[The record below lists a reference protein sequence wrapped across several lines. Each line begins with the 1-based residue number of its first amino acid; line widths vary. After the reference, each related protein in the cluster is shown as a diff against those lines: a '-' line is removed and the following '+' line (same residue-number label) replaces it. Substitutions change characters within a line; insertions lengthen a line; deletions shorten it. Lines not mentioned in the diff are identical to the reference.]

1 MYQNTQLIGQYNGN
15 HKETAQRVIHTGN
28 GSKRTKVRM
37 FVRMSGAGLFI
48 AILVLVYGL
57 LAGGLGDRDAFAAS
71 EHAAA
76 SNYVIVAQGDTLW
89 AIASEHKRKGQDVR
103 DYVDEILKVNGLKS
117 PSLRVGQKLLL
128 P

>member
-1 MYQNTQLIGQYNGN
+1 MGL
-15 HKETAQRVIHTGN
+15 
-28 GSKRTKVRM
+28 RT
-37 FVRMSGAGLFI
+37 
-48 AILVLVYGL
+48 
-57 LAGGLGDRDAFAAS
+57 AGGRSWGSGCFCGFRTSCRFELCNRCA
-71 EHAAA
+71 
-76 SNYVIVAQGDTLW
+76 GDTLW

>member
-1 MYQNTQLIGQYNGN
+1 MGIG
-15 HKETAQRVIHTGN
+15 
-28 GSKRTKVRM
+28 M
-37 FVRMSGAGLFI
+37 
-48 AILVLVYGL
+48 L
-57 LAGGLGDRDAFAAS
+57 LRLPNMLRRFELCNRCA
-71 EHAAA
+71 
-76 SNYVIVAQGDTLW
+76 GDTLW